1 MSHANKRIHFAARV
15 LIPASIKGDAC
26 PLWTPYVNGSTLRA
40 AWSTKNMLRKLCRA
54 AIRVALIAAGLV
66 PSVSDSVFAQQVTI
80 DGSTGMF
87 PIATELVQA
96 FKFKNAAAPI
106 VLGRGSPS
114 MSAMR
119 DVADG
124 KIVIGLSSDPLG
136 ETERAAG
143 LQSIEVAR
151 TAVVFGV
158 NSAVTIAGLT
168 SEQVC
173 GIYAG
178 KIKNWKDVGGP
189 ALSIVPLT
197 RPTNS
202 FEPTMIR
209 THISCFKESRE
220 IISVPK
226 AGDMAK
232 ALATNGGAIG
242 MTNAT
247 FVAESHGAIR
257 ALAWN
262 GTAPTRE
269 NIQAGSYPMVRRFYF
284 VVKGAPS
291 GTVSQFVA
299 FVKGVEGQKI
309 ITETK
314 AVPVK

>member
-1 MSHANKRIHFAARV
+1 MKIAKTVENLTQAKIAVLAVAFIAIAGNWTFVAAQ
-15 LIPASIKGDAC
+15 SI
-26 PLWTPYVNGSTLRA
+26 
-40 AWSTKNMLRKLCRA
+40 
-54 AIRVALIAAGLV
+54 
-66 PSVSDSVFAQQVTI
+66 TI
-80 DGSTGMF
+80 DGSTGML
-87 PIATELVQA
+87 PIAAELVQA
-96 FKFKNAAAPI
+96 FKAKKDSAP
-106 VLGRGSPS
+106 VALGRGYSS
-114 MSAMR
+114 AAAMR

-124 KIVIGLSSDPLG
+124 KIAIGLSSDPVG
-136 ETERAAG
+136 EAERAVG

-151 TAVVFGV
+151 TAVVFAV
-158 NSAVTIAGLT
+158 HSAVNITGVT

-173 GIYAG
+173 NIYSG

-197 RPTNS
+197 RPATS

-209 THISCFKESRE
+209 KHISCFKESRE

-232 ALATNGGAIG
+232 ALATNSGAIG

-262 GTAPTRE
+262 GTAPTTE
-269 NIQAGSYPMVRRFYF
+269 SIQAGSYPMVRRFYF

-291 GTVSQFVA
+291 GTISQFVA
-299 FVKGVEGQKI
+299 FVKGVEGQKV

-314 AVPVK
+314 AVPTK

>member
-1 MSHANKRIHFAARV
+1 MSHSNI
-15 LIPASIKGDAC
+15 I
-26 PLWTPYVNGSTLRA
+26 
-40 AWSTKNMLRKLCRA
+40 RKVCRA
-54 AIRVALIAAGLV
+54 GIGVALLAAALV
-66 PSVSDSVFAQQVTI
+66 AGAPGSAFAQQVTI

-96 FKFKNAAAPI
+96 FKAKNASAPI

-114 MSAMR
+114 MTAMR

-124 KIVIGLSSDPLG
+124 KIIIGLSSDPLG
-136 ETERAAG
+136 EAERAAG

-173 GIYAG
+173 GIYSG
-178 KIKNWKDVGGP
+178 RIKNWKDVGGP

-197 RPTNS
+197 RPATS

-262 GTAPTRE
+262 GAAPTRE

-291 GTVSQFVA
+291 GTVGQFVA
-299 FVKGVEGQKI
+299 FVKGVDGQKV